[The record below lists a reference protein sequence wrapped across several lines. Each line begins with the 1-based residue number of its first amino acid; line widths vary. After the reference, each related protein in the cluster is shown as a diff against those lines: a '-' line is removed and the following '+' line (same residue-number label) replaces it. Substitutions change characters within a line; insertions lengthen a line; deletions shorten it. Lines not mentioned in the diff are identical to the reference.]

1 MAGITLEKGKAI
13 YTYGQPMTALHLI
26 TTGRVRADYPGGS
39 YTLGKGD
46 VIGICEICSEIHF
59 ISYTVT
65 ETATILSYPL
75 SSINILNDLL
85 QKHAD
90 MARFFLLSAC
100 RQINTLQNSL
110 STAEITSN
118 SLYQHLFADYDNY
131 SRLCERYRI
140 RPRELDG
147 LNNLS
152 VYIADETEEPWLT
165 GYYQGLTNIYAG
177 EHFRDFLKEASV
189 SMGILKRGSLDFQRV
204 WNALD
209 EQSAY
214 QKRLAGYYF
223 NESGNDLFDFYTS
236 LYYKLEAGSE
246 DSAEVLNTIRRIA
259 EQSEN
264 KLALSQELAEN
275 RTKQFFNTL
284 SLTTSEAAVSTES
297 ADASALPAELAGS
310 LNIILDFAGKELG
323 IADSFRQHVHSYKL
337 LSDKSSMDSNVCA
350 LRRALTEE
358 FYVLYTALFE
368 QTLLEENVPIPVWMF
383 LYFGYVDEDLAGI
396 KNATTLYRMVP
407 NMTDNSAFGVYTF
420 YHWLL
425 AIFRGEKEPSRNEFD
440 QDYTDFLHKQKMSGT
455 VTEQDLMAL
464 ERNSMGKVNYE
475 LQNMFPTV
483 NKITYG
489 RISTFCP
496 IFTAESAQKDLESAY
511 VTVSKIAKA
520 AELVRKV
527 DYSAFYREG
536 LDMDHIDVMGKIPI
550 HTECIPDVILLP
562 NAGIRTVMW
571 QEIEGKKRN
580 TPGRM
585 CFSLFHMEDLTTS
598 YLRMT
603 AEFRWELCKRIQG
616 ARWNDVS
623 EASLTSEYFDY
634 IQFYRKNHDLSNEAK
649 ERIRTGLLQ
658 TKNSFREMF
667 VRDYIQWVIY
677 EGSGSPRLNKVA
689 RKIFFTYCPFT
700 TDICEKLDSN
710 PMYSELLARHRLQR
724 AQKKHQLEML
734 RKKLWN
740 SGTTVPETLEQEL
753 EYYEK

>member
-1 MAGITLEKGKAI
+1 MAGITLDKGKAI

-26 TTGRVRADYPGGS
+26 TTGKVRADYPGGS

-59 ISYTVT
+59 VSYTVT

-75 SSINILNDLL
+75 SSINVLNDLL

-90 MARFFLLSAC
+90 MARFFLISAC

-110 STAEITSN
+110 SNSEITSN
-118 SLYQHLFADYDNY
+118 SLYQHLLADYDNY
-131 SRLCERYRI
+131 IMLCERYRI

-147 LNNLS
+147 LRDLD
-152 VYIADETEEPWLT
+152 VYMAEESEEPWLT

-189 SMGILKRGSLDFQRV
+189 SMGILKRGSLDFQRI
-204 WNALD
+204 WTALE

-214 QKRLAGYYF
+214 QKRLAGFYF
-223 NESGNDLFDFYTS
+223 NESGNDLYDFYTS
-236 LYYKLEAGSE
+236 LYYKLDGGCEEIPEILSI
-246 DSAEVLNTIRRIA
+246 LHRMT
-259 EQSEN
+259 EQPEN
-264 KLALSQELAEN
+264 KLAISSQLAEN
-275 RTKQFFNTL
+275 RIKQFTGTL
-284 SLTTSEAAVSTES
+284 SATDSTGSEAA
-297 ADASALPAELAGS
+297 DAASLPQELAGS
-310 LNIILDFAGKELG
+310 LNTILDFAGRELG
-323 IADSFRQHVHSYKL
+323 ISDSFRQHVHSYKL
-337 LSDKSSMDSNVCA
+337 LSDRSSMDSNVCA

-368 QTLLEENVPIPVWMF
+368 QTLMVDDIPAAVWMF
-383 LYFGYVDEDLAGI
+383 LYFGYVDEDLAGT
-396 KNATTLYRMVP
+396 KNAATLYRMLP
-407 NMTDNSAFGVYTF
+407 SMTDNSTFGVYTF

-440 QDYTDFLHKQKMSGT
+440 QDYTDFIHKQKMSGT

-464 ERNSMGKVNYE
+464 ERNSMSKVNYE
-475 LQNMFPTV
+475 LQNMFPSV

-511 VTVSKIAKA
+511 VTVSKLAKA
-520 AELVRKV
+520 SELVRKV

-536 LDMDHIDVMGKIPI
+536 LDMDHIDVMGKIPV
-550 HTECIPDVILLP
+550 HSEYVPDVILFP

-649 ERIRTGLLQ
+649 ERIRNGLMQ

-667 VRDYIQWVIY
+667 VRDYIQWVVY
-677 EGSGSPRLNKVA
+677 EGNGSPRLNKVA

-700 TDICEKLDSN
+700 SEICEKLDSN
-710 PMYSELLARHRLQR
+710 PMYAELLSRHKLQR

-740 SGTTVPETLEQEL
+740 SGTAVPETLEQEL
-753 EYYEK
+753 AYYEK

>member
-26 TTGRVRADYPGGS
+26 TTGKVRADYPGGS

-59 ISYTVT
+59 VSYTVT

-75 SSINILNDLL
+75 SSINVLNDLL

-131 SRLCERYRI
+131 TTLCERYRI
-140 RPRELDG
+140 TPRELDG
-147 LNNLS
+147 LKDLD
-152 VYIADETEEPWLT
+152 VYMAEESEEPWLT

-177 EHFRDFLKEASV
+177 EHFRDFLKESSV

-204 WNALD
+204 WSSLE
-209 EQSAY
+209 EQAAY
-214 QKRLAGYYF
+214 QKRLAGFYF
-223 NESGNDLFDFYTS
+223 NESGNDLYDFYTS
-236 LYYKLEAGSE
+236 LYHKL
-246 DSAEVLNTIRRIA
+246 DSGCEEMPEILSILRRIA
-259 EQSEN
+259 EQPEN
-264 KLALSQELAEN
+264 KLAIEPSLASG
-275 RTKQFFNTL
+275 RIKQFTNTL
-284 SLTTSEAAVSTES
+284 SAVDSTETETT
-297 ADASALPAELAGS
+297 DTTTLPQELAGS
-310 LNIILDFAGKELG
+310 LNTILEFAGKDLG
-323 IADSFRQHVHSYKL
+323 IADSFRQHVNSYKL
-337 LSDKSSMDSNVCA
+337 LSDRSSMDSNVCA
-350 LRRALTEE
+350 LRRSLTEE

-368 QTLLEENVPIPVWMF
+368 QTLTEDNIPAPVWMF
-383 LYFGYVDEDLAGI
+383 LYFGYVDEELAGT
-396 KNATTLYRMVP
+396 KNAVTLYHMLP

-440 QDYTDFLHKQKMSGT
+440 QDYTDFIHKQKMSGT
-455 VTEQDLMAL
+455 VSEQDLMEL
-464 ERNSMGKVNYE
+464 ERNSMSKVNYE

-496 IFTAESAQKDLESAY
+496 IFTAESAQKDLEAAY

-520 AELVRKV
+520 SELVRKV

-536 LDMDHIDVMGKIPI
+536 LDMEHIDVMGKIPI
-550 HTECIPDVILLP
+550 HTECIPDVILFP

-585 CFSLFHMEDLTTS
+585 CFSLFHMEDVTTS

-649 ERIRTGLLQ
+649 ERIRNGLMQ

-667 VRDYIQWVIY
+667 VRDYIQWVVY
-677 EGSGSPRLNKVA
+677 EGNASPRLNKVA

-710 PMYSELLARHRLQR
+710 PMYADLLSRHRLLR

-740 SGTTVPETLEQEL
+740 SGTAVPDTLELEL
-753 EYYEK
+753 AYYEK

>member
-1 MAGITLEKGKAI
+1 MAGITLEKGKAL

-26 TTGRVRADYPGGS
+26 TAGKVRADYPGGS

-59 ISYTVT
+59 MSYTVT
-65 ETATILSYPL
+65 ETATLLSYPL
-75 SSINILNDLL
+75 SSVNILSELL
-85 QKHAD
+85 QNHAD

-118 SLYQHLFADYDNY
+118 SLYQNLIADYDTY

-140 RPRELDG
+140 QPKELDG
-147 LNNLS
+147 FADIS
-152 VYIADETEEPWLT
+152 VYMAEETEEPWLT

-177 EHFRDFLKEASV
+177 EHFRDFLKESSV
-189 SMGILKRGSLDFQRV
+189 SMGILQRGSLDFQRV
-204 WNALD
+204 WNTLE
-209 EQSAY
+209 EQSGY
-214 QKRLAGYYF
+214 QKRLATYYF
-223 NESGNDLFDFYTS
+223 NDSGKDLYDFYTA

-246 DSAEVLNTIRRIA
+246 DANELLSTIRRMS
-259 EQSEN
+259 EQPEN
-264 KLALSQELAEN
+264 ALAISPNLLKSRVSQFSN
-275 RTKQFFNTL
+275 N
-284 SLTTSEAAVSTES
+284 LTTTTEEANETAVDS
-297 ADASALPAELAGS
+297 ATLPSELAGS
-310 LNIILDFAGKELG
+310 LNTILEYAGSSLG
-323 IADSFRQHVHSYKL
+323 IADSFRKHIHSYKML
-337 LSDKSSMDSNVCA
+337 ADRSSMENNVCA

-368 QTLLEENVPIPVWMF
+368 QTLNDTNVPIPVWMF
-383 LYFGYVDEDLAGI
+383 LYFGYVDEDLAGT
-396 KNATTLYRMVP
+396 KNAVTLYRMVP
-407 NMTDNSAFGVYTF
+407 NMTDNSTFGVYTF

-440 QDYTDFLHKQKMSGT
+440 QDYTDFIHKQKMSGNA
-455 VTEQDLMAL
+455 TEQELMTL
-464 ERNSMGKVNYE
+464 ESNSLSKVNYE
-475 LQNMFPTV
+475 LQNMFPSV

-489 RISTFCP
+489 RITTFCP
-496 IFTAESAQKDLESAY
+496 IFTEESAQKDLESCY

-520 AELVRKV
+520 SELVRKI

-536 LDMDHIDVMGKIPI
+536 LDMDHIDVMGKIPV
-550 HTECIPDVILLP
+550 HTECIPDVILFP

-585 CFSLFHMEDLTTS
+585 CFSLFHMEDVTTS

-649 ERIRTGLLQ
+649 DRIRTGLLQ

-667 VRDYIQWVIY
+667 VRDYIQWVLY

-700 TDICEKLDSN
+700 ADICAKLEAN
-710 PMYSELLARHRLQR
+710 PMYADLLQRHKLQR
-724 AQKKHQLEML
+724 AQKKHQLEGL

-740 SGTTVPETLEQEL
+740 SGTAVPETLEQEL
-753 EYYEK
+753 AFYQM

>member
-26 TTGRVRADYPGGS
+26 TTGKVRADYPGGS

-59 ISYTVT
+59 VSYTVT

-75 SSINILNDLL
+75 SSINVLSELL

-90 MARFFLLSAC
+90 MARFFLISAC

-131 SRLCERYRI
+131 TSLCERYRI
-140 RPRELDG
+140 RPRELDSLKE
-147 LNNLS
+147 LN
-152 VYIADETEEPWLT
+152 VYMAEESEEPWLT

-177 EHFRDFLKEASV
+177 EHFRDFLKESSV

-204 WNALD
+204 WTALE
-209 EQSAY
+209 EQAAY
-214 QKRLAGYYF
+214 QKRLAGFYF
-223 NESGNDLFDFYTS
+223 NESGNDLYDFYTS
-236 LYYKLEAGSE
+236 LYYKLDGGCEEIPEILSI
-246 DSAEVLNTIRRIA
+246 LRRIA

-264 KLALSQELAEN
+264 KLAITPALAESRIKQFTNTLPSTDTIHSETDDASTLPQELAN
-275 RTKQFFNTL
+275 
-284 SLTTSEAAVSTES
+284 
-297 ADASALPAELAGS
+297 S
-310 LNIILDFAGKELG
+310 LNTILDFAGKELG
-323 IADSFRQHVHSYKL
+323 ISDTFRQHVHSYKL
-337 LSDKSSMDSNVCA
+337 LSDRSSMDSNVCA

-358 FYVLYTALFE
+358 FYILYTALFE
-368 QTLLEENVPIPVWMF
+368 QTLTEDNIPAPVWMF
-383 LYFGYVDEDLAGI
+383 LYFGYVDEELAGT
-396 KNATTLYRMVP
+396 KNTATLYRMLP
-407 NMTDNSAFGVYTF
+407 NITDNSQFGVYTF

-440 QDYTDFLHKQKMSGT
+440 QDYTDFMHKQKMSGT
-455 VTEQDLMAL
+455 VSEQDLMAL
-464 ERNSMGKVNYE
+464 EHNSMSKVNYE
-475 LQNMFPTV
+475 LQNMFPSV

-496 IFTAESAQKDLESAY
+496 IFTEESAQKDLETAY

-520 AELVRKV
+520 SELVRKV

-536 LDMDHIDVMGKIPI
+536 LDMEHIEVMGKIPV
-550 HTECIPDVILLP
+550 HTECIPDVILFP

-585 CFSLFHMEDLTTS
+585 CFSLFHMEDVTTS

-649 ERIRTGLLQ
+649 ERIRNGLMQ

-667 VRDYIQWVIY
+667 VRDYIQWVVY
-677 EGSGSPRLNKVA
+677 EGNGSPRLNKVA
-689 RKIFFTYCPFT
+689 RKIFFTYCPFSA
-700 TDICEKLDSN
+700 DICAKLDSN
-710 PMYSELLARHRLQR
+710 PMYADLLSRHRLLR

-740 SGTTVPETLEQEL
+740 SGTAVPDTLELEL
-753 EYYEK
+753 AYYEK